1 MTLEK
6 VDIAP
11 TIPSLHKHGDEIMK
25 ARKKIPEDA
34 LVEFEDDDLLK
45 AQKIHVWLFDKN
57 GNVPAIKNVALAGNG
72 ATISWRCLVSVLRD
86 YCLSSDAIVMD
97 KQDAM
102 LASFWRFKDPYGRCE
117 GANSAAMTLLVLDYD
132 GLASYDE
139 VRGDLE
145 SRGYAYFMH
154 TTFSSTGQAKP
165 RKKVGALSPVGI
177 GQGVDKFRVFIPI
190 REELLV
196 VDMTPSLQAVVLSKF
211 PGIDRSCLTVA
222 RRFYLPS
229 CRRGGRVRFDSS
241 DGKAFDMAAANIEA
255 KISRDAE
262 RKIYKA
268 LGVDVGSA
276 DPIFGGDEKSPS
288 VGESQE
294 WYCNALDALAIF
306 RDKGWYIRQKTG
318 GWHYVRCP
326 EGHLHSDGNPEAQL
340 RTTQGDAYF
349 QFKCHHGHEGVDHGS
364 RWLYE
369 WLVKSETKEY
379 LDQYRKRIP
388 RKSEDLDAEFPG
400 KVIRLNKRYLAER
413 TGDEILADMD
423 DRTGSIKKAAAI
435 VPVFSVGDARTV
447 FIKSPKGTGKTDVIR
462 RLVDKYCSII
472 CITHRVSLADELC
485 NRVGLT
491 NYQKS
496 LDGCRLG
503 ICMDSLKKLSEK
515 RNVKTYDVVFIDE
528 SEQALAHLTGP
539 TMKESRLQVL
549 SVLRHIVAKAKLVI
563 CADADLSQQITVKH
577 ILALR
582 GEQQALFVNNEVKL
596 GGSYYFYR
604 SKLDAVA
611 AMFDYFL
618 KYPESRCWL
627 ATNSRANIAGPVYG
641 MARHAGINSILI
653 TSETV
658 ASPEVQAFLAEPAEY
673 IRKHNIRLVIAS
685 PTISTGFNLDAPGL
699 IDRVYGVFG
708 ANCFTAQDCDQAMH
722 RVRHVESRHIWVKQT
737 KPYDLDEIGRN
748 AKEKHEALMKSSY
761 NSLVDFEDKENL
773 KKIEAFERD
782 YSELVFDIEIHSARF
797 SFSREDLLAK
807 NFECMG
813 AKVERFSS
821 DLHSKPVLDELKI
834 IWNMHAMILESDR
847 VNKVLNARRIG
858 QCEYE
863 EISKLRKK
871 TEDQR
876 YAEMRFQLVSALHK
890 NHDALTEYDVRSG
903 WERVEK
909 FRNICGLLENQAEL
923 LKKDG
928 KEVANGVLALD
939 RAYFWSTSDLLTGL
953 MAVSGISLARII
965 TQCNHYLAV
974 EAAFIKSVAGM
985 SSTSNRYKVMRRD
998 FRKEVKALEL
1008 RIEAE
1013 HIDSIV
1019 EIFRNN
1025 AAEINALLGVSF
1037 KIPVEG
1043 HVSPQIKGKIVSTI
1057 YSNVSVELKGGPKD
1071 GYSLD
1076 FPETVGLLR
1085 GFGIF

>member
-1 MTLEK
+1 MQPR
-6 VDIAP
+6 D
-11 TIPSLHKHGDEIMK
+11 
-25 ARKKIPEDA
+25 KIPEDA
-34 LVEFEDDDLLK
+34 LVEFDDNDLLEV
-45 AQKIHVWLFDKN
+45 QKIHVWLFDKN

-72 ATISWRCLVSVLRD
+72 ETISWRRLVSVLSD
-86 YCLSSDAIVMD
+86 YCRSADAIVID

-139 VRGDLE
+139 VRDDLK

-154 TTFSSTGQAKP
+154 TTFSSAVQTTA
-165 RKKVGALSPVGI
+165 RKKVDAVLPVGVCK
-177 GQGVDKFRVFIPI
+177 GADKFRVFIPI

-196 VDMTPSLQAVVLSKF
+196 ADMSASLQAVVLSKF

-229 CRRGGRVRFDSS
+229 CRRGGKVRFDSA
-241 DGKAFDMAAANIEA
+241 DGKAFDMAAANTEA
-255 KISRDAE
+255 RTNRDAE
-262 RKIYKA
+262 RKVYKA
-268 LGVDVGSA
+268 LGVDVGRA
-276 DPIFGGDEKSPS
+276 DPIFGGDASSPA

-340 RTTQGDAYF
+340 RTTEGDAYF
-349 QFKCHHGHEGVDHGS
+349 QFKCHHSHGGVDHGS

-400 KVIRLNKRYLAER
+400 TVIRLNNRYLAER
-413 TGDEILADMD
+413 MGDEVPAGMG
-423 DRTGSIKKAAAI
+423 RKPAGM

-462 RLVDKYCSII
+462 ALVDKYYSII

-491 NYQKS
+491 HYQKR

-503 ICMDSLKKLSEK
+503 ICIDSLKKLSEN
-515 RNVKTYDVVFIDE
+515 RNVNTYDVVFIDE

-549 SVLRHIVAKAKLVI
+549 SVLRHLIAKAKLVI

-582 GEQQALFVNNEVKL
+582 GEQKALFVSNEVKL

-604 SKLDAVA
+604 SKLDVVA
-611 AMFDYFL
+611 AMFDYMR

-627 ATNSRANIAGPVYG
+627 ATNSKANTAGPVYG
-641 MARHAGINSILI
+641 MAGHAGIKSILI

-658 ASPEVQAFLAEPAEY
+658 SSPEVQDFLAGPAEY
-673 IRKHNIRLVIAS
+673 IRRHNIRLVIAS
-685 PTISTGFNLDAPGL
+685 PTISTGFNLDEPGL
-699 IDRVYGVFG
+699 IDRVYGAFG

-722 RVRHVESRHIWVKQT
+722 RVRHVESRHIWVKQS

-748 AKEKHEALMKSSY
+748 AKEKHEALMRSSY
-761 NSLVDFEDKENL
+761 NSLVDFADKENL
-773 KKIEAFERD
+773 RKIEAFERD

-797 SFSREDLLAK
+797 SFSRENLLEK
-807 NFECMG
+807 SFERMG

-821 DLHSKPVLDELKI
+821 DLHSKPVLDEIKI
-834 IWNMHAMILESDR
+834 IWNMHAMMLENDR
-847 VNKVLNARRIG
+847 VSKVLNARRIG

-863 EISKLRKK
+863 EISKLPKK

-876 YAEMRFQLVSALHK
+876 YAEMRFHLASALGK
-890 NHDALTEYDVRSG
+890 KHDALTEYDVRSG
-903 WERVEK
+903 WKRVEK
-909 FRNICGLLENQAEL
+909 FRNIKNLLEEKAEL
-923 LKKDG
+923 LKQDG
-928 KEVANGVLALD
+928 EEVASGVLALD
-939 RAYFWSTSDLLTGL
+939 RTHFWSTSDLLTGL
-953 MAVSGISLARII
+953 MAVSGISVDRII
-965 TQCNHYLAV
+965 TQCKLYLVA
-974 EAAFIKSVAGM
+974 EAAFKKSVAGM
-985 SSTSNRYKVMRRD
+985 SSTSNKYKIMRRD

-1008 RIEAE
+1008 RIEAD

-1019 EIFRNN
+1019 EIFRTS

-1037 KIPVEG
+1037 KIPAEG
-1043 HVSPQIKGKIVSTI
+1043 DVSPQIKGKIVSKI
-1057 YSNVSVELKGGPKD
+1057 YSQISVELSGGPKD
-1071 GYSLD
+1071 GYSLY
-1076 FPETVGLLR
+1076 FPETVRLWRGL
-1085 GFGIF
+1085 GIF